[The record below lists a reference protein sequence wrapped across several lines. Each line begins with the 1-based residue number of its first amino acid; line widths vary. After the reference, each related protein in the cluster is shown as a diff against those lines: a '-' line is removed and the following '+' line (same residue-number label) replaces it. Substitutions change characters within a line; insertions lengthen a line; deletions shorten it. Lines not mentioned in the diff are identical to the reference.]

1 MIEDVSFLFGVE
13 GFCLCVR
20 KRGLGG
26 GGKDVIFFLY
36 KMKSMTL

>member
-1 MIEDVSFLFGVE
+1 MIEDVSFYGVE
-13 GFCLCVR
+13 GFCLCAR
-20 KRGLGG
+20 DDWGG